1 MAQRQTQRSLNSR
14 SNHRCNPNNSH
25 RYINLK
31 HRNSLTAASSNT
43 EANNTVN
50 SNMVNSNTEANN
62 TVNSNMVNSNTEA
75 NNMEVN
81 NTASNNTADPARSS
95 NTTKKVASANSSLW
109 KHARCI
115 GSAMPNSKDAAA
127 APNIGGLT

>member
-1 MAQRQTQRSLNSR
+1 MLCSARNVAQRQTQRSLNSR

-43 EANNTVN
+43 EANN
-50 SNMVNSNTEANN
+50 
-62 TVNSNMVNSNTEA
+62 MVNSNTEA

-81 NTASNNTADPARSS
+81 NTASNNTADPARFS